1 MTKLT
6 CDLAPWR
13 TWQARALKENLTQ
26 TPPQNFE
33 TTTEGDFRRSQNCAA
48 LFLSLKSGVI
58 VETKPTLLCCVVGRG
73 VRVGWCSLNRRLRS
87 NPVLAIN
94 RLPTRYFSEIGSV
107 PFGAARSRP
116 ATRYINIRER
126 SVVRI
131 HSVA

>member
-6 CDLAPWR
+6 CDLVPWR

-26 TPPQNFE
+26 TPPPQNLQ

-73 VRVGWCSLNRRLRS
+73 VRVGWCSLKCCVVLRQNS
-87 NPVLAIN
+87 FLRTMYKSLSVNLALIL
-94 RLPTRYFSEIGSV
+94 RAP
-107 PFGAARSRP
+107 
-116 ATRYINIRER
+116 
-126 SVVRI
+126 
-131 HSVA
+131 